1 MELDERSFSMFDED
15 RFRMIGGTYR
25 VLIGSSVQDIR
36 LAQTVT
42 VQGEVC
48 TRNDRERLSDY
59 FQKDLHGVTREQFAA
74 LYGKP
79 LSHFD
84 DRKPGEYSLYDSL
97 NQLAEASPLARTVRR
112 AARPLVYSMFKGIPH
127 DDPQVVMV
135 LMGMENGMIDS
146 VVCQS
151 GGMLPMRVAEAMVL
165 QANGHRGKALWKLI
179 RG

>member
-1 MELDERSFSMFDED
+1 MELDERSFSIFDEG

-25 VLIGSSVQDIR
+25 VLIGSSAEDIR

-42 VQGEVC
+42 VQGEAC

-59 FQKDLHGVTREQFAA
+59 FRKDLHGVTRQQFAA

-84 DRKPGEYSLYDSL
+84 DRKPGEYTLYDSL
-97 NQLAEASPLARTVRR
+97 NQLAEASPLARTVRK

>member
-1 MELDERSFSMFDED
+1 M
-15 RFRMIGGTYR
+15 
-25 VLIGSSVQDIR
+25 QDIR
-36 LAQTVT
+36 LTQTVT

-48 TRNDRERLSDY
+48 THNDRERLSDY
-59 FQKDLHGVTREQFAA
+59 FQKDLHGVTRQQFAA

-97 NQLAEASPLARTVRR
+97 NQLSAASPIARMVRK

>member
-1 MELDERSFSMFDED
+1 M
-15 RFRMIGGTYR
+15 
-25 VLIGSSVQDIR
+25 QDIR
-36 LAQTVT
+36 LTQTVT
-42 VQGEVC
+42 VQGKVC

-59 FQKDLHGVTREQFAA
+59 FQKDLHGVTRQQFAA

-97 NQLAEASPLARTVRR
+97 NQLSAASPIARMVRK